1 MTQAVFWNFVDR
13 NALEDEWAPC
23 VQKVHESQ
31 LDDPKGNPSENE
43 QRATYF
49 LGFEIGA
56 VNY

>member
-1 MTQAVFWNFVDR
+1 MTQAVFGNFVDR
-13 NALEDEWAPC
+13 NALEDERVP
-23 VQKVHESQ
+23 QKVHDTQ

-43 QRATYF
+43 QRATYL